1 MEDFNLEYYP
11 WYCWLQENYHYL
23 MSQDF
28 NPDFIVQYSSII
40 AGFISISIPIALG
53 IVSAHTSEYKD
64 REISTSFLREWT
76 YIFQVYFILPIC
88 YLSILLLSVGIS
100 KGWLIIL
107 VMFADL
113 LAIIFFILF
122 LRLVQVYSTDFE
134 NYYAERLK
142 READEIIQA

>member
-1 MEDFNLEYYP
+1 MQDFNLEYYP
-11 WYCWLQENYHYL
+11 WFCWLQESYHNL
-23 MSQDF
+23 MSQNF
-28 NPDFIVQYSSII
+28 SPDFIVQYSSII

-53 IVSAHTSEYKD
+53 IVSAHTNEYKD

-88 YLSILLLSVGIS
+88 YVSILLLSIGVTQ
-100 KGWLIIL
+100 GWLVLL

-113 LAIIFFILF
+113 SAIIIFILF
-122 LRLVQVYSTDFE
+122 LRLVQVYSTDFD

-142 READEIIQA
+142 KEADEIIQA